1 MFRKPD
7 LPDVSG
13 YNTEEAFIAYGNE
26 HVDTFSR
33 QFAATQ
39 LTEMEKKKKKR
50 EIVIG
55 VVSALAIMAAI
66 ILVICLGTTIQSIA
80 DNRKNDDRTVKVLE
94 ELQTAIDGGEEPL
107 GEESERYNFANIV
120 SRARESFPDEDVY
133 YKLVTTDDY
142 VALIITTKKKTN
154 VYIDRYTPVEGAVG
168 DLNTIYKLEISMVSN
183 VIQPYDVLNNYTG
196 ILYK

>member
-1 MFRKPD
+1 
-7 LPDVSG
+7 
-13 YNTEEAFIAYGNE
+13 
-26 HVDTFSR
+26 
-33 QFAATQ
+33 
-39 LTEMEKKKKKR
+39 MEKKKKKR

-55 VVSALAIMAAI
+55 AVSALAIMAVI